1 MSDISVDLNGYRINL
16 RVAAI
21 VTRGA
26 DVLLCR
32 FRGQDWWFLPGGRI
46 KTNEDSHSALRR
58 ELTEEIGVGFE
69 VIRPA
74 VIVENFFDL
83 DGTHFHEICTIYEVE
98 WISDEIHSKEKSS
111 SEIFEWIPRNG
122 VSDINLKPDL
132 IKKYIIKPNAHF
144 ELVIHREF
152 SERD

>member
-1 MSDISVDLNGYRINL
+1 MTDISVNMNGYRINL

-21 VTRGA
+21 VTREA

-46 KTNEDSHSALRR
+46 KTNEDSHSALWR

-111 SEIFEWIPRNG
+111 SEIFEWIPRAKLCD
-122 VSDINLKPDL
+122 VVLKPDF
-132 IKKYIIKPNAHF
+132 IKDSILNPKPGF
-144 ELVIHREF
+144 ELVVHREN
-152 SERD
+152 E